1 MNRNGTF
8 NSPFLLGFEH
18 LERLLERTAKSA
30 GDAYPPYNIE
40 DAGGDCLRIVLA
52 VAGFSRDELNVTV
65 EDNQLVIRGKQ
76 NESAD
81 RTFLH
86 RGIAARQFQRAFVL
100 ADGIE
105 VTGAQLRN
113 GLLTIELK
121 RLRNEPVVR
130 NIEIRTGEAKSGANV
145 PKKVHAPEGGV
156 L

>member
-1 MNRNGTF
+1 MNRNTTF

-40 DAGGDCLRIVLA
+40 DAGEDRLRIVLA

-100 ADGIE
+100 AEGIE
-105 VTGAQLRN
+105 VTGAELEN
-113 GLLTIELK
+113 GLLAIDLARPRIEKTTRTIEIK
-121 RLRNEPVVR
+121 G
-130 NIEIRTGEAKSGANV
+130 RTNGNA
-145 PKKVHAPEGGV
+145 
-156 L
+156 

>member
-30 GDAYPPYNIE
+30 GDGYPPYNIE
-40 DAGGDCLRIVLA
+40 DSGGDRLRITLA
-52 VAGFSRDELNVTV
+52 VAGFSSDDLNITV

-100 ADGIE
+100 AEGIE
-105 VTGAQLRN
+105 VTGAELEN
-113 GLLTIELK
+113 GLLSIELARPRAETTVQTVQIK
-121 RLRNEPVVR
+121 TKPN
-130 NIEIRTGEAKSGANV
+130 GKGS
-145 PKKVHAPEGGV
+145 
-156 L
+156 